1 MTRQFESYLDY
12 KRAFIQKHQKADWTV
27 KTSPMRQDGT
37 YVKTYIF
44 SDGAVMTEVNRP
56 VWRTAEAEVEVEGIK
71 VTIKQDIQ
79 LFETE
84 AWNTD
89 NATSQKW
96 YEKY

>member
-1 MTRQFESYLDY
+1 MTYSEY
-12 KRAFIQKHQKADWTV
+12 KKNFIEKHKKADWTTE
-27 KTSPMRQDGT
+27 TSPMRQDGT
-37 YVKTYIF
+37 YVKTYVF

-71 VTIKQDIQ
+71 VTIRKDVK

-89 NATSQKW
+89 NATSVKF
-96 YEKY
+96 YELF